1 MQSYQIPLVPGPVS
15 VPAAVRA
22 AYTIDYASAD
32 LEDDFFALY
41 TRCAQKLQTVL
52 APPHR

>member
-22 AYTIDYASAD
+22 AYAIDYASAD
-32 LEDDFFALY
+32 LEDDFFRAL
-41 TRCAQKLQTVL
+41 
-52 APPHR
+52 